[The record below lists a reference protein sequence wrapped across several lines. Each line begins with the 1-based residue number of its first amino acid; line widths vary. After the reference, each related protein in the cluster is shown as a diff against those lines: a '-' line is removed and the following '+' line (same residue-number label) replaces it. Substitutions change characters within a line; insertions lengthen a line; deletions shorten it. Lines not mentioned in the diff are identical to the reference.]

1 MFIARLFLKSSTYTH
16 KIAINC
22 PEWLSKRLDRL
33 SVILAYKAVNRA
45 LASEGKLVAYRIP
58 KPICS
63 NRCCKRAA

>member
-22 PEWLSKRLDRL
+22 PEWLSKRLDKL

-45 LASEGKLVAYRIP
+45 LASEGKLVSYRVP
-58 KPICS
+58 KPICP
-63 NRCCKRAA
+63 CKCRRAA